1 MSDNRGGEIMAKHR
15 LRDFIVLLPG
25 ITGSVL
31 QKDGK
36 DVWAI
41 SGQTLW
47 NAVTGSMVDKLILEN
62 DDPDADDIGDEIRAT
77 RIMPD
82 VHFVPGLWK
91 IDGYSATSR
100 MITDNFILEVGHPD
114 SDKPA
119 NFYEFPYDWRRDNR
133 VAARKL
139 KKLIDRQLPK
149 WREHSLEKDAKVIL
163 VAHSMGGLIS
173 RYYLEVLEGWRNCK
187 ALITFGTPY
196 RGSVNALDYLANGY
210 KKLFLDLTEAMRS
223 FTSIYELLPIYPC
236 LEVDGRQLRVAEFDR
251 IPEKIDCGRAEQALK
266 FHRDIEEAVNNHQ
279 QDVDYLKNGYKILPI
294 VGTRQPTLQSAIF
307 EEGKLTASRRLL
319 PGISKI
325 LEDGDGT
332 VPRLSA
338 IPIEMSEEY
347 RDTYVPERHGSLQT
361 NESVLADLLGRVQQ
375 MQVTGLGKIRGP
387 EIRPKAAELSA
398 ISLDLDDIYVAGEP
412 VELRARLVNV
422 AEQRDYGALQA
433 HIQAIHGTMSPMIP
447 EFQEAAEGWSLRLE
461 GLPSGLYRVE
471 VRTAKG
477 GPGSPPAVH
486 DVFEIAG

>member
-1 MSDNRGGEIMAKHR
+1 MAKKR
-15 LRDFIVLLPG
+15 LRDLVVLLPG

-41 SGQTLW
+41 SGQAAWSAL
-47 NAVTGSMVDKLILEN
+47 TGSAVGKLALKY
-62 DDPDADDIGDEIRAT
+62 DDPEADDIGDGIRAT
-77 RIMPD
+77 QIMPD
-82 VHFVPGLWK
+82 VHLVPGLVK

-100 MITDNFILEVGHPD
+100 LFTENFIVEVGHPD
-114 SDKPA
+114 SEKPA

-139 KKLIDRQLPK
+139 KNLIDRQLPK
-149 WREHSLEKDAKVIL
+149 WREYSLEKDAKVIL
-163 VAHSMGGLIS
+163 IAHSMGGLVS

-196 RGSVNALDYLANGY
+196 RGSVNAVDYLANGY
-210 KKLFLDLTEAMRS
+210 KKLFLDLTDAMRS
-223 FTSIYELLPIYPC
+223 FTSVYQLLPIYPC
-236 LEVDGRQLRVAEFDR
+236 LDVEGKHLRVAEAGK
-251 IPEKIDCGRAEQALK
+251 IPGIDHERAEQALK
-266 FHRDIEEAVNNHQ
+266 FHREIEEGVTTHQ
-279 QDVDYLKNGYKILPI
+279 NDIDYLKNGYKILPI
-294 VGTRQPTLQSAIF
+294 VGTHQPTLQSAF
-307 EEGKLTASRRLL
+307 FAEGKVTASRGLL

-338 IPIEMSEEY
+338 IPIEMSDEY

-361 NESVLADLLGRVQQ
+361 NKSVLADVLGRIEQ
-375 MQVTGLGKIRGP
+375 MQVKGLKEIRGP
-387 EIRPKAAELSA
+387 VIRLEAAEHAA

-412 VELRARLVNV
+412 VELRVQMVNV
-422 AEQRDYGALQA
+422 AGKHAYGALLA
-433 HIQAIHGTMSPMIP
+433 RIVEIHGAMALMSR
-447 EFQEAAEGWSLRLE
+447 EFQEADDGWTLPLE